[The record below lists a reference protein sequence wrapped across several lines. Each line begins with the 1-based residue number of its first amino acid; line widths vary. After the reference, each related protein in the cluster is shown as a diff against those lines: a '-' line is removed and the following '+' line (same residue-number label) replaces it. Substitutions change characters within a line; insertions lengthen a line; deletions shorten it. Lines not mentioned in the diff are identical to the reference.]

1 MVVSYVT
8 KPLVKETPVT
18 EPRAK
23 AVHYTDVPALTF
35 GDEAPGVT
43 IRWVIDEKNDG
54 APNYALRMIEVQ
66 PGGHTP
72 KHTHPYEHENF
83 VVDGQGR
90 VLLGEE
96 WHEVEPGSVV
106 FVPADLLHCY
116 ENTGA
121 VPFRFLCGIP
131 TSRHLNKSAA

>member
-1 MVVSYVT
+1 M
-8 KPLVKETPVT
+8 T
-18 EPRAK
+18 EPTAK

-43 IRWVIDEKNDG
+43 IRWVIDEKGDG

-90 VLLGEE
+90 VLLADK
-96 WHEVEPGSVV
+96 WHDIGPGSVV

-116 ENTGA
+116 ENAGET
-121 VPFRFLCGIP
+121 PLRFLCGIP
-131 TSRHLNKSAA
+131 TSRHMTPNAR